1 MTIVLIL
8 SIPSIMFKTATV
20 NISSREND
28 RSLKQYLIF
37 SARFNEGKHSRKVEE
52 LKQMLVQR
60 DSTHS
65 CIMDYQVD

>member
-1 MTIVLIL
+1 MHN
-8 SIPSIMFKTATV
+8 TATV
-20 NISSREND
+20 NISSGENN

-37 SARFNEGKHSRKVEE
+37 SARFNESKHFKKVYE

-65 CIMDYQVD
+65 YIMDYQVD

>member
-1 MTIVLIL
+1 MY
-8 SIPSIMFKTATV
+8 KTATV
-20 NISSREND
+20 NISSGEND

-37 SARFNEGKHSRKVEE
+37 SARFNESKHSRKVEE

-60 DSTHS
+60 DSTHL